1 MIHYLFFRLLAI
13 AVRFPNPTAL
23 MKLFFF
29 FVQQITARVSIL
41 VPSRP
46 ACIWKGPGAQSPDLL
61 SVQPLCRVAKRQRQ
75 VSRRTNRVY
84 FLVRF

>member
-1 MIHYLFFRLLAI
+1 M
-13 AVRFPNPTAL
+13 
-23 MKLFFF
+23 FFF

-46 ACIWKGPGAQSPDLL
+46 ACVWKGPGAQSPDLL
-61 SVQPLCRVAKRQRQ
+61 SVQPLCRVAEREGQ

-84 FLVRF
+84 CLVRFSCFVLAEGTLWVLIRGT